1 VNCHP
6 HRLITTFAAWIGTV
20 ARQPAEF
27 VSLAPAAVC
36 ICLGL
41 GATVS
46 RAQLPA
52 TPDAS
57 QPHPR
62 HVWHVVAKS
71 NDYPY
76 SYADESGRPTGF
88 AVDILDAVAHV
99 MNYQVDRNY
108 HASSGDIEQWTRN
121 GESTIRDFIMQSPY
135 RHAEVKL
142 STPYLILQEAFFVRS
157 DDTRFADM
165 DDLRTKHARIATG
178 VSGENYAL
186 QHGIPITAVSTVPND
201 KALLMLANGDCDAV
215 FMSRLSGL
223 SLVRRLG
230 LKNIKLGGPLDD
242 DFTIHCGFIV
252 TSGGDSTLATL
263 NEGIANLHQNGQFDT
278 IYQKWFG
285 PVEPS
290 RFTGE
295 QVVIYVAIG
304 LALLLVVTL
313 WAFLRQR
320 QLRQRIIGQAE
331 ELSES
336 KAFLAEAQQFARIG
350 HWQRPLNPN
359 APSIWSE
366 ETYHIFER
374 DPRLP
379 PPPIAEII
387 ESAVGEDRKRWL
399 DVIQRSRKESFD
411 YALDVHIEPKP
422 GINKIIHVHGRPV
435 RNNRG
440 QPTGFFGT
448 VQDVTEWREAE
459 RAQRESAQ
467 LLRAIYDNAPFAMGV
482 FELTGRTIAVVSVNP
497 EARRLIGLPA
507 QITPGHSFAELGLPP
522 EQAAF
527 WTELFTRQPTTTA
540 PFKTTLRLNATRRD
554 LAITLVPLGRASKHP
569 RFCLIAEDIT
579 ERVHKDAEIAQSRR
593 LRAVGELVGGIAHEF
608 NNLLTPILLKAD
620 ALQHEHRQTALATEL
635 QIIIDAAIRAAE
647 ITRRLLT
654 FQRKT
659 DRKPEKI
666 RLRSAIESDIELL
679 RHAIDRRIRL
689 DCTIGSDLPV
699 LWLPG
704 TDLHQI
710 IVNLLLNA
718 RDTLVEKLAR
728 EPADNKWTPSIQ
740 IEAQVLPAD
749 AAVPLN
755 ATRAQSAPGG
765 WVRLTLRD
773 NGLGMPPDVLER
785 IFEPFYTT
793 KPVGQ
798 GTGLGLATVW
808 HLVAEIG
815 GGIDVNSTPGIGTAF
830 NLFLPV
836 RASTETANN
845 AAIKTPAPAALPS
858 TAHVLLV
865 DDEDAVS
872 NLVCEILQFHGHQVT
887 TLANGRQAWEKLSAA
902 PDAFDVIILDLNMP
916 GLNGIELAKRARD
929 MPFAGLIFVMSGR
942 LSESDRAEFV
952 RLRVD
957 RIIEKPFTLDTFLAA
972 LAAFNLARPGKTETV
987 AETTPASG

>member
-1 VNCHP
+1 MS
-6 HRLITTFAAWIGTV
+6 LAACLLVGRTV
-20 ARQPAEF
+20 AAEPPP
-27 VSLAPAAVC
+27 VSDS
-36 ICLGL
+36 GHF
-41 GATVS
+41 
-46 RAQLPA
+46 
-52 TPDAS
+52 S
-57 QPHPR
+57 QPI
-62 HVWHVVAKS
+62 VVLPETNS
-71 NDYPY
+71 YPM
-76 SYADESGRPTGF
+76 SFIGLSGEYMGF
-88 AVDILDAVAHV
+88 AVDLLDAVARV
-99 MNYQVDRNY
+99 MDIKMNRPE
-108 HASSGDIEQWTRN
+108 SGADFDSLLISNESIVIPYLARMPQREKRFDFSVPYLELQGTLVVRREKNLIHGISDLN
-121 GESTIRDFIMQSPY
+121 GRELVIVSKGSVGDQFVRDFHLDTHVVYESSLQQAI
-135 RHAEVKL
+135 AEL
-142 STPYLILQEAFFVRS
+142 NA
-157 DDTRFADM
+157 
-165 DDLRTKHARIATG
+165 G
-178 VSGENYAL
+178 
-186 QHGIPITAVSTVPND
+186 QH
-201 KALLMLANGDCDAV
+201 DAV
-215 FMSRLSGL
+215 FSSRLTAL
-223 SLVRRLG
+223 SIINHFNFTNVRPLG
-230 LKNIKLGGPLDD
+230 LPADGYPVSLCFAVRK
-242 DFTIHCGFIV
+242 
-252 TSGGDSTLATL
+252 GDVELCAHL
-263 NEGIANLHQNGQFDT
+263 NEGLAILHQTGEFDK
-278 IYQKWFG
+278 IYEKWFD
-285 PVEPS
+285 PIAPNK
-290 RFTGE
+290 FTGQ
-295 QVVIYVAIG
+295 QVTAYIAAA

-320 QLRQRIIGQAE
+320 QLRRRIIGQAQ
-331 ELSES
+331 ELIES

-350 HWQRPLNPN
+350 HWQRPHNPK

-366 ETYHIFER
+366 QTYHIFER

-379 PPPIAEII
+379 PPSLAETIDC
-387 ESAVGEDRKRWL
+387 AVGEDRKRWL
-399 DVIQRSRKESFD
+399 DVMHRSRKESFD
-411 YALDVHIEPKP
+411 YALDIHIEPKP

-435 RNNRG
+435 RNIRG

-482 FELTGRTIAVVSVNP
+482 FELTDHTIAVVSVNP

-507 QITPGHSFAELGLPP
+507 QISPGHSFAELDLPP
-522 EQAAF
+522 EQVVF
-527 WTELFTRQPTTTA
+527 WTELFTRHPTTSA

-554 LAITLVPLGRASKHP
+554 LAVTLVPLGRASKHP

-689 DCTIGSDLPV
+689 DCTVATDLPV

-718 RDTLVEKLAR
+718 RDTLIEKLAH
-728 EPADNKWTPSIQ
+728 EPANSKWTPSIQ
-740 IEAQVLPAD
+740 IEAQALPAD
-749 AAVPLN
+749 AAVPLDSSRTKSPP
-755 ATRAQSAPGG
+755 AG

-808 HLVAEIG
+808 HLVTELG
-815 GGIDVNSTPGIGTAF
+815 GCIDVNSVPGAGTSF
-830 NLFLPV
+830 HLSLPI
-836 RASTETANN
+836 RASTEVILSSVAIP
-845 AAIKTPAPAALPS
+845 AATAALPS
-858 TAHVLLV
+858 TARVLLV
-865 DDEDAVS
+865 EDEDAVS
-872 NLVCEILQFHGHQVT
+872 NLVCEILQYHGHQVT
-887 TLANGRQAWEKLSAA
+887 MLANGRLAWEKLSAT
-902 PDAFDVIILDLNMP
+902 PDAFDVLILDLNMP
-916 GLNGIELAKRARD
+916 GLNGIEVARRARD
-929 MPFAGLIFVMSGR
+929 LPFAGLIFVMSGR

-957 RIIEKPFTLDTFLAA
+957 RIIEKPFTLDTFLAM
-972 LAAFNLARPGKTETV
+972 LTAFGLARPGRTEPATQ
-987 AETTPASG
+987 TTPAS